1 MLTSSQEMNALLA
14 HGGKITAEATKD
26 RGSARGAKTARN
38 LLLDLH
44 HPDILFGQIIIERHD
59 ELMHEPQDQGLIHA
73 QAMQQIAH
81 IISPQWTACA
91 FFSRWWRIGCD
102 PLLHQTQVACFVLL
116 THGPRQD
123 SFALRTNQVDLRFDL
138 QEQVFDILGP
148 WLLIV
153 LSDEG
158 EFPEVMD
165 IAERVNTGV
174 LQIAGPAIMDADPL
188 KLRQNPDRISG
199 CFAPFLV

>member
-1 MLTSSQEMNALLA
+1 MNPLLA
-14 HGGKITAEATKD
+14 HGGQVTAEATKD
-26 RGSARGAKTARN
+26 RRSARGAKTARN

-44 HPDILFGQIIIERHD
+44 HPYILFRQIIIERHD

-81 IISPQWTACA
+81 IISPQWTSCT
-91 FFSRWWRIGCD
+91 FFSLQRRISRD
-102 PLLHQTQVACFVLL
+102 PLLHQTQVALFVLL

-123 SFALRTNQVDLRFDL
+123 SFALRTSQVDLRFDL
-138 QEQVFDILGP
+138 QEQVFYILGP
-148 WLLIV
+148 LLLIV

-165 IAERVNTGV
+165 IAERVDTSV
-174 LQIAGPAIMDADPL
+174 LQIAGPTIMNADPL
-188 KLRQNPDRISG
+188 EMRQNPDRIG
-199 CFAPFLV
+199 GLFTPFLMI